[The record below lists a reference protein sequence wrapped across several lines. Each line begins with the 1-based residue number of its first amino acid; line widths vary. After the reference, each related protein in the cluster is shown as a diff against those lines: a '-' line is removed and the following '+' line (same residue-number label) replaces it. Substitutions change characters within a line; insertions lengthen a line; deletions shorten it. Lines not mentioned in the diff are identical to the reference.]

1 MWFNWPL
8 KEVMEMVAVRFI
20 AAVLIVAIACHAS
33 ADDKGKGKG
42 KGKDKDNVVGAI
54 WHYTLKHDSRVV
66 TGNFRVYQ
74 HDMYKGDKK
83 IGVIKT
89 KDNDDA
95 EFVVSGDLELNGQA
109 KYHKVKDNLQRIRG
123 TLVKPNGEK
132 WDLEIELK
140 DK

>member
-1 MWFNWPL
+1 MFAKRVIMFL
-8 KEVMEMVAVRFI
+8 LIGLVVGF
-20 AAVLIVAIACHAS
+20 AAAQEKG
-33 ADDKGKGKG
+33 KGKGKG
-42 KGKDKDNVVGAI
+42 KGKDKDDVVGAI

-74 HDMYKGDKK
+74 HDIYKGDRK

-89 KDNDDA
+89 KDNDEA
-95 EFVVSGDLELNGQA
+95 EFVVSGDPELNGQA
-109 KYHKVKDNLQRIRG
+109 KYHKVKDNPQRIRG

-132 WDLEIELK
+132 WELEIDLK